1 MMNIFP
7 SICDHTT
14 NLLFTFNIFK
24 VFQDYFSRYLEKDD
38 RNNGKKVRD
47 HIWFTHTVVSLM
59 IQETIILLTN
69 TCLTV
74 LLQSRDKL
82 KIIQENIFRRR

>member
-14 NLLFTFNIFK
+14 NLLSTFNIFK

-38 RNNGKKVRD
+38 RNNEKK
-47 HIWFTHTVVSLM
+47 
-59 IQETIILLTN
+59 
-69 TCLTV
+69 
-74 LLQSRDKL
+74 
-82 KIIQENIFRRR
+82 